1 MKDFGSIIT
10 SMVTP
15 FDKHLELDGDRLTD
29 LVEHLINTGTES
41 VVIGDVVG
49 DTDTIS
55 FEEKVLMLEHVKNQT
70 NGRLGVI
77 AAINF
82 SAETDKYEHIKHL
95 NELKLTDAL
104 LISFSNTSSLT
115 QEEMINFVTQASE
128 EINIPIFLDNSDGER
143 YKKYDLDSIIR
154 LSSLKNVIGIKE
166 GSRNMCALTKII
178 NSTPQSFHLYCAD
191 DRFLLPTL
199 AIGGKGVISLAS
211 HIFGRKLRE
220 MVAYYKRGRVD
231 RCLLIHHDYSSFFED
246 IYSDYS
252 ASRIKNA
259 LCATGINV
267 GEVRDL
273 NESIQREHALFSKL
287 VVAES
292 I

>member
-15 FDKHLELDGDRLTD
+15 FDNHLELDGDRLTD

-55 FEEKVLMLEHVKNQT
+55 FEEKILMLEHVKQQT
-70 NGRLGVI
+70 NGRIGVI
-77 AAINF
+77 VAVNV
-82 SAETDKYEHIKHL
+82 SSESDTYEHINHL

-104 LISFSNTSSLT
+104 LISFSNTSTIT

-128 EINIPIFLDNSDGER
+128 EMNIPVFLDNSDSESYMR
-143 YKKYDLDSIIR
+143 YDIGSIIK
-154 LSSLKNVIGIKE
+154 LSSLENVIGVKE
-166 GSRNMCALTKII
+166 GSRNMCTLTKTI
-178 NSTPQSFHLYCAD
+178 NSTPQGFHLYCAD
-191 DRFLLPTL
+191 DRFLLPVL
-199 AIGGKGVISLAS
+199 AIGGKGVIGLAS

-220 MVAYYKRGRVD
+220 MVAYFRRGRVD
-231 RCLLIHHDYSSFFED
+231 RCLLIHNDFSPFFED

-259 LCATGINV
+259 LRATGINV
-267 GEVRDL
+267 GEARGL